1 MEIVDFNEQGIKAIQ
16 EKRYEDA
23 VKAFTQAIEE
33 EPNNTV
39 GYINF
44 GNLLASMDETERAE
58 RFFQKAITLDE
69 KAATAYYG
77 LANLYYNS
85 ERFMEAAKLYEIA
98 IRLGIEGEDAFYML
112 GKSFERAGETKL
124 ALPYL
129 QRAAELAP
137 EDVQVRLAYG
147 ILLCSLEMFDVA
159 QKELQYVIDQDWNNA
174 DAHYNLG
181 VLYAVSTERTEDAL
195 YHLKQAFTLQPEFE
209 QARYIHDM
217 IAMKQQ

>member
-1 MEIVDFNEQGIKAIQ
+1 MDFNEQGIKAIQ